1 MNQYQK
7 SKVEN
12 ELNQE
17 RTKDEKITA
26 KKGVEATLATKEKEV
41 VIKVREESK

>member
-26 KKGVEATLATKEKEV
+26 KKGVEAT
-41 VIKVREESK
+41 